1 MPTALI
7 SHPDFILHDT
17 GPFHP
22 ERPGRITSV
31 LAHLGVSGDVPAGR
45 RQAGTQQA
53 DVQQAEAQQAGAQ
66 QAGLLCLTP
75 ASADDAWI
83 KAVHDAAYVDAV
95 ADWCGKGYRNLP
107 TGDTTLSSASET
119 VARLAAGA
127 GMRAVDAVLSGEA
140 DRVFCVARPP
150 GHHAESDRGMGFC
163 IYNNAAVAARYAQ
176 SRFGVERVAVL
187 DWDVHHGNGTQ
198 EIFEED
204 PSVYYFSVHQSP
216 LYPFTGAEREKGTGE
231 GTGYTMNVPV
241 SAGSG
246 DEVFIDVLRGMILP
260 AMKAYQPDLFILS
273 AGFDAHVDD
282 PLSGTLVTDAGFRAM
297 SRLALDFAEDACGGR
312 LVSVLEGGYD
322 LEALGRCVADHVGMM
337 NA

>member
-7 SHPDFILHDT
+7 SHPDFLLHDT

-22 ERPGRITSV
+22 ERPGRMNAI
-31 LAHLGVSGDVPAGR
+31 LARLGVSGDVPAGKR
-45 RQAGTQQA
+45 PN
-53 DVQQAEAQQAGAQ
+53 
-66 QAGLLCLTP
+66 GLLCLSP
-75 ASADDAWI
+75 APADEARI

-95 ADWCGKGYRNLP
+95 LDWCGKGYRNLP
-107 TGDTTLSSASET
+107 TGDTTVSSASET

-127 GMRAVDAVLSGEA
+127 AMRAVDAVLTGEA

-150 GHHAESDRGMGFC
+150 GHHAESNRGMGFC
-163 IYNNAAVAARYAQ
+163 IYNNVAVAARYAQ

-198 EIFEED
+198 EVFEED

-216 LYPFTGAEREKGTGE
+216 LYPFTGEEREQGKGN

-246 DEVFIDVLRGMILP
+246 DEVFVEVLRGTILP
-260 AMKAYQPDLFILS
+260 DMKAFEPDLLILS
-273 AGFDAHVDD
+273 AGFDAHMDD
-282 PLSGTLVTDAGFRAM
+282 PLSGTLVTDAGFRDM
-297 SRLALDFAEDACGGR
+297 SRLLLDFAEDTCGGR

-322 LEALGRCVADHVGMM
+322 LEALGRCVADHVGLM

>member
-7 SHPDFILHDT
+7 SHPDFLLHDT

-22 ERPGRITSV
+22 ERPDRMNSV
-31 LAHLGVSGDVPAGR
+31 LAQLGLSGDVP
-45 RQAGTQQA
+45 
-53 DVQQAEAQQAGAQ
+53 DGAR
-66 QAGLLCLTP
+66 QAGLLCLLPEP
-75 ASADDAWI
+75 AGEARI
-83 KAVHDAAYVDAV
+83 KAIHDGAYVDAV
-95 ADWCGKGYRNLP
+95 VDWCGKGYRNLP
-107 TGDTTLSSASET
+107 TGDTTVSSASET

-127 GMRAVDAVLSGEA
+127 AMRAVDAVLTGEA

-204 PSVYYFSVHQSP
+204 PSVYYLSIHQYP
-216 LYPFTGAEREKGTGE
+216 LYPFTGAERETGTGK
-231 GTGYTMNVPV
+231 GAGFTMNVPV

-246 DEVFIDVLRGMILP
+246 DEVFIDALRGTVLP
-260 AMKAYQPDLFILS
+260 AMKAYQPDLLILS
-273 AGFDAHVDD
+273 AGFDAHMDD

-297 SRLALDFAEDACGGR
+297 TRLVLDFVEDACGGR

-337 NA
+337 ND

>member
-7 SHPDFILHDT
+7 SHPDFLLHDT

-22 ERPGRITSV
+22 ERPGRMTSV
-31 LAHLGVSGDVPAGR
+31 LAHLGLSDDMP
-45 RQAGTQQA
+45 AGTQM
-53 DVQQAEAQQAGAQ
+53 AGAQ
-66 QAGLLCLTP
+66 QAGLLGLSP
-75 ASADDAWI
+75 ELADEARI
-83 KAVHDAAYVDAV
+83 KAVHDGAYVDAV
-95 ADWCGKGYRNLP
+95 VDWCGKGYRNLP
-107 TGDTTLSSASET
+107 TGDTTVSSASET

-127 GMRAVDAVLSGEA
+127 AMRAVDAVLTGEA

-216 LYPFTGAEREKGTGE
+216 LYPFTGAAQEKGTGE

-246 DEVFIDVLRGMILP
+246 DEVFVDVLRGTILP
-260 AMKAYQPDLFILS
+260 AMKAYRPDLLILS
-273 AGFDAHVDD
+273 AGFDAHMDD

-297 SRLALDFAEDACGGR
+297 SRLVLDFTEDSCGGR
-312 LVSVLEGGYD
+312 LVSLLEGGYD
-322 LEALGRCVADHVGMM
+322 LEALGRCAADHVGMM

>member
-7 SHPDFILHDT
+7 SHPDFLLHDT

-22 ERPGRITSV
+22 ERPGRMTSV
-31 LAHLGVSGDVPAGR
+31 LAQLGVSGDVPD
-45 RQAGTQQA
+45 GTT
-53 DVQQAEAQQAGAQ
+53 
-66 QAGLLCLTP
+66 QAGLLCLSP
-75 ASADDAWI
+75 APADEARI

-95 ADWCGKGYRNLP
+95 VDWCGKGFRTLP
-107 TGDTTLSSASET
+107 TGDTTVSSASES

-127 GMRAVDAVLSGEA
+127 AMRAVDAVLTGEA
-140 DRVFCVARPP
+140 DRAFSVARPP

-163 IYNNAAVAARYAQ
+163 IYNSAAVAARYAQ

-198 EIFEED
+198 EVFEED
-204 PSVYYFSVHQSP
+204 PTVYYFSVHQSP
-216 LYPFTGAEREKGTGE
+216 LYPFTGAEQENGTGE

-246 DEVFIDVLRGMILP
+246 DEVYVEVLRGTILP
-260 AMKAYQPDLFILS
+260 AMKAFEPDLLILS
-273 AGFDAHVDD
+273 AGFDAHMDD
-282 PLSGTLVTDAGFRAM
+282 PLSGTLVTHAGFRAM
-297 SRLALDFAEDACGGR
+297 SRLVLDFAEDACGGR

-322 LEALGRCVADHVGMM
+322 LEALGQCAADHVRMM

>member
-7 SHPDFILHDT
+7 SHPDFLLHDT
-17 GPFHP
+17 GSFHP
-22 ERPGRITSV
+22 ERPDRMTSV
-31 LAHLGVSGDVPAGR
+31 LAHLGVSAEIPAGTR
-45 RQAGTQQA
+45 
-53 DVQQAEAQQAGAQ
+53 
-66 QAGLLCLTP
+66 QAGLLCLSP
-75 ASADDAWI
+75 APADDARI
-83 KAVHDAAYVDAV
+83 KAVHDASYVDAV
-95 ADWCGKGYRNLP
+95 VDWCGKGYRNLP
-107 TGDTTLSSASET
+107 TGDTTISSATDT

-127 GMRAVDAVLSGEA
+127 AMRAVDAVLTGEA
-140 DRVFCVARPP
+140 DRAFCVARPP

-163 IYNNAAVAARYAQ
+163 IYNNVAVAARYAQ

-204 PSVYYFSVHQSP
+204 PSVYYLSVHQSP
-216 LYPFTGAEREKGTGE
+216 LYPFTGAAQEKGTGE
-231 GTGYTMNVPV
+231 GTGYTMNVPI

-246 DEVFIDVLRGMILP
+246 DEVFVEVLRGTILP
-260 AMKAYQPDLFILS
+260 AMKAYRPDLFILS
-273 AGFDAHVDD
+273 AGFDAHMDD
-282 PLSGTLVTDAGFRAM
+282 PLSGTLVTDAGFRTM
-297 SRLALDFAEDACGGR
+297 SRLVLDFAEDACGGR

>member
-7 SHPDFILHDT
+7 SHPDFLLHDT

-22 ERPGRITSV
+22 ERPDRITSV
-31 LAHLGVSGDVPAGR
+31 LAHLGVSGDVTAGTQ
-45 RQAGTQQA
+45 QAGTQQA
-53 DVQQAEAQQAGAQ
+53 DVQQTEAQQS
-66 QAGLLCLTP
+66 GLLCLTP
-75 ASADDAWI
+75 APADDAWI

-107 TGDTTLSSASET
+107 TGDTTLSSTSET

-127 GMRAVDAVLSGEA
+127 AMRAVDAVLSGEA
-140 DRVFCVARPP
+140 ERVFCVARPP

-273 AGFDAHVDD
+273 AGFDAHVED
-282 PLSGTLVTDAGFRAM
+282 PLSGTLVTDAGFRSM
-297 SRLALDFAEDACGGR
+297 SRLVLDFAEDACGGR

-322 LEALGRCVADHVGMM
+322 LEALGRCAADHVGMM

>member
-7 SHPDFILHDT
+7 SHPDFLLHDT

-22 ERPGRITSV
+22 ERPDRITSV
-31 LAHLGVSGDVPAGR
+31 LAHLGVSGDVPAGT
-45 RQAGTQQA
+45 RQAGAQQA
-53 DVQQAEAQQAGAQ
+53 DVQQADAQQAGAQ
-66 QAGLLCLTP
+66 QSRLLCLTP
-75 ASADDAWI
+75 APADDAWI

-119 VARLAAGA
+119 VARMAAGA
-127 GMRAVDAVLSGEA
+127 AMRAVDAVLSGEA

-273 AGFDAHVDD
+273 AGFDAHVED